1 MNEVLAE
8 KEYRDYIRDY
18 LVQHNGFI
26 DRTDPRTETG
36 ERNSSTFDMTKAMD
50 PELVIRFLED
60 TQKDVMDELRKIY
73 KEKTE
78 PTILNLINNE
88 ITKPGGSLIDVL
100 KNGLYVNGR
109 HVDLMYTRPATSYNS
124 ELVKKCD
131 ANIFSVEEE
140 VWASSKER
148 IDLVLFLN
156 GLALFSVEL
165 KCNVAGQDYH
175 KAITQ
180 YRTERDPKDRLF
192 LWKSGCIAN
201 FAMDLE
207 EVYVTTKL
215 NKESTFF
222 MPFNKGRGEGINAG
236 AGNPL
241 IDGDYAVS
249 YMWKDIWTKDT
260 ILDLLSKFI
269 YVEKKKVKDHDTG
282 KEKTKETLIFP
293 RYHQLD
299 LIRKLLADVRENHSS
314 QNYLIEHSAGSGKTN
329 SIAWLTFRLTS
340 LHDDEDHIIF
350 DTVIVVTDRL
360 VVDQQLQAALLN
372 MDHKIGQIKVM
383 DDKCTSKDLAYEL
396 QHRTKIIAT
405 TIQKFPF
412 IVDTVQG
419 LGNQHF
425 AVIIDEAHS
434 STAGKD
440 MITLMHSLSSGDT
453 DAGDV
458 EDFVTKQLA
467 KTGKPRNLSVF
478 AFTATP
484 KVTTLRMFG
493 RPDEHGHYAPFHFY
507 SMRQAIEEGFIL
519 DVLQNYVTYDTMYKV
534 DKAIADD
541 PQLKS
546 SVAKKQIARFAEL
559 HETNVEQRIEII
571 IEHFRQKVMNM
582 LDGRAKAMVIT
593 SSRQAAVTYRQKLE
607 EYVTRKGYSDIH
619 ALVAFSGKVKLP
631 DDDTE
636 YSEPAMNNMK
646 EKQLP
651 DAFDSDS
658 YNVLLVADKYQTG
671 FDQPKLCAMYIMK
684 KLSGVNAVQTLSRL
698 NRICPPYDKQ
708 VFVLDFVNSYDDM
721 RKAFA
726 PFYTTTFLASD
737 MTPHHIYTLRE
748 EINAANLIDPED
760 VDDAFAIIFKKR
772 SRGITTK
779 EQAKLINCFGRVKKR
794 FEQLDKKEQKRFFI
808 RLRHFKRFYE
818 FLMQVV
824 NMEDHNLYKLY
835 VFVDYLTHYL
845 RIGDTGDGFDLKGK
859 VRLSNFMQKKTGE
872 HTGGKQ
878 TANPVVRPPKGD
890 GFELPEAKKK
900 KLSQIISEINLRM
913 GKDYDADVAVKS
925 VFQIKDIMMK
935 SDVIRRRALHN
946 SEQDF
951 EIAFFDN
958 LNDALVKGMEQNR
971 DFFTMLLNNKDM
983 KEQILG
989 IFVDEIYKSIRK
1001 ESEGNRESR

>member
-1 MNEVLAE
+1 MNEVLSE
-8 KEYRDYIRDY
+8 KEYQHYIRDY
-18 LVQHNGFI
+18 LVQHNGFE
-26 DRTDPRTETG
+26 DRTYQPSEKGALDGP
-36 ERNSSTFDMTKAMD
+36 NFDMTRAMD
-50 PELVIRFLED
+50 PGLLIRFLD
-60 TQKDVMDELRKIY
+60 TTQPKVMESLRKLY
-73 KEKTE
+73 KEKAET
-78 PTILNLINNE
+78 TLLNYINNE
-88 ITKPGGSLIDVL
+88 VCKPGGSLIDVL
-100 KNGLYVNGR
+100 KNGLYINGQ
-109 HVDLMYTRPATSYNS
+109 HVDLMYTRPATSFNP
-124 ELVKKCD
+124 ELVKKCE
-131 ANIFSVEEE
+131 ANIFSVQEE

-165 KCNVAGQDYH
+165 KCNTAGQDYH
-175 KAITQ
+175 DAIRQ

-207 EVYVTTKL
+207 EVYVATKL
-215 NKESTFF
+215 SGESTFF

-241 IDGDYAVS
+241 IEGNYAVS

-269 YVEKKKVKDHDTG
+269 YVEKKKAKDHDTG
-282 KEKTKETLIFP
+282 KTKTKETLIFP

-299 LIRKLLADVRENHSS
+299 LIRKVLADVKENHSS
-314 QNYLIEHSAGSGKTN
+314 QNYLVEHSAGSGKTN

-340 LHDDEDHIIF
+340 LHDDDDRIIF
-350 DTVIVVTDRL
+350 DTVIVVTDRV
-360 VVDQQLQAALLN
+360 VVDRQLQAALLN
-372 MDHKIGQIKVM
+372 MDHKIGQIRVM
-383 DDKCTSKDLAYEL
+383 DEKCTSKDLAHEL
-396 QHRTKIIAT
+396 QHHTKIIAT

-412 IVDTVQG
+412 IVDTVKG
-419 LGNQHF
+419 LGNLHF

-434 STAGKD
+434 STSGKD
-440 MITLMHSLSSGDT
+440 MMTLMHSLGSGDE
-453 DAGDV
+453 DADDA

-467 KTGKPRNLSVF
+467 KTGKPANLSVF

-484 KVTTLRMFG
+484 KATTLRMFG
-493 RPDEHGHYAPFHFY
+493 RPDEHGHYAPFHLY
-507 SMRQAIEEGFIL
+507 SMKQAIEEGFIL
-519 DVLQNYVTYDTMYKV
+519 DVLQNYITYKTMYKV
-534 DKAIADD
+534 DKAVADD
-541 PQLKS
+541 PRLKS
-546 SVAKKQIARFAEL
+546 SAAKKQIARFAEL
-559 HETNVEQRIEII
+559 HETNVEQHIEII
-571 IEHFRQKVMNM
+571 IEHFRQKVME
-582 LDGRAKAMVIT
+582 LLGSRAKAMVIT
-593 SSRQAAVTYRQKLE
+593 NSRPAAVRYRQKLE
-607 EYVTRKGYSDIH
+607 EYVTRKGYTDIH
-619 ALVAFSGKVKLP
+619 ALVAFSGKVKFP

-646 EKQLP
+646 ESQLP
-651 DAFDSDS
+651 DAFDSDN

-671 FDQPKLCAMYIMK
+671 FDQPKLCAMYVMK
-684 KLSGVNAVQTLSRL
+684 KLNGVNAVQTLSRL

-737 MTPHHIYTLRE
+737 MTPHHIYTLKE
-748 EINAANLIDPED
+748 EIAAANLIDPED
-760 VDDAFAIIFKKR
+760 IDGAFDIIFKKR
-772 SRGITTK
+772 SRSITTK
-779 EQAKLINCFGRVKKR
+779 DQAKLINCFGRVKKR
-794 FEQLDKKEQKRFFI
+794 FEQLDKKEQKRFLI

-824 NMEDHNLYKLY
+824 TLDDHDLYKMY
-835 VFVDYLTHYL
+835 VFVDYLVHYL

-872 HTGGKQ
+872 YTGEKQ
-878 TANPVVRPPKGD
+878 TSEPAIRPPRGD

-913 GKDYDADVAVKS
+913 GKDYDEDVAVKS

-935 SDVIRRRALHN
+935 SDIVRKQAIHN
-946 SEQDF
+946 EEPDF
-951 EIAFFDN
+951 ELAFFEN
-958 LNDALVKGMEQNR
+958 LDGALVKGMEQNR
-971 DFFTMLLNNKDM
+971 DFFTMLLNNKEV
-983 KEQILG
+983 KNQLLG

-1001 ESEGNRESR
+1001 ESHEEK